1 MAGPADAQT
10 VSLQQLPD
18 SPTDRTRLRSN
29 CVPANRSK
37 WGLHAG
43 KRNSGTRRTR
53 QTGRQIAINSG
64 GRVRSRRDAPYPRG
78 QARCEFAP
86 AGHRDRPL
94 QSAPR
99 RSKACAAETWP
110 RIRKSP
116 QACPTRLGER
126 PFAQP
131 PYFADPLAR
140 DKQRA
145 EAEVP
150 RRRLALRAVAAGPQ
164 RRTEAGPRITAR
176 RRDEGGAHER
186 QIRTPARRT
195 KSRAHQSAAFG
206 LTTPHRTRLLTRN
219 WLSTV
224 K

>member
-1 MAGPADAQT
+1 MAGPAGADRLVTAT
-10 VSLQQLPD
+10 PRCPNRPH
-18 SPTDRTRLRSN
+18 SPTVEWCN
-29 CVPANRSK
+29 GPATE

-43 KRNSGTRRTR
+43 KRDTGTRRTR

-64 GRVRSRRDAPYPRG
+64 GRVHSRRDASHPRG
-78 QARCEFAP
+78 QARCELAS
-86 AGHRDRPL
+86 AGHRHRPL

-110 RIRKSP
+110 LIRKSP
-116 QACPTRLGER
+116 QAGPTRLGER
-126 PFAQP
+126 PFAQSSHV
-131 PYFADPLAR
+131 ADPVAR

-145 EAEVP
+145 EAKVP
-150 RRRLALRAVAAGPQ
+150 RRRFALHAVASGPQ
-164 RRTEAGPRITAR
+164 RRTSAGPRISAR
-176 RRDEGGAHER
+176 RRDEGGPHER